1 MRRSR
6 VPECAAVDRESIR
19 SSRRREPIHGRPH
32 AVGRCATRLKSKG
45 VHIAKLRVNDEIR
58 AFEVRVVAPDG
69 AQIGVKTLREAKWLA
84 DQLGLDLVE
93 VAPQAKPPVARLM
106 DYGKYKYEQS
116 VKEREARKKQTRSTV
131 KELSF
136 RVKISDHDYRIKAN
150 RARKFLDHG
159 DRVRVRV
166 WLRGRE
172 ATRPQLGLAILD
184 RLKEDL
190 GRGRERGAGCQDR
203 GQEHDHGLRAAP
215 ENGPA
220 SDGRQSP
227 LGRRDRGHTMPK
239 MKTHKGTAKRV
250 KVTGKGRLRRRQSH
264 RGHLRLAKGK
274 DSYRRLKG
282 ETDLSKGDAKRV
294 KRLLGM

>member
-1 MRRSR
+1 M
-6 VPECAAVDRESIR
+6 
-19 SSRRREPIHGRPH
+19 
-32 AVGRCATRLKSKG
+32 
-45 VHIAKLRVNDEIR
+45 
-58 AFEVRVVAPDG
+58 APDG

-190 GRGRERGAGCQDR
+190 EEVGNVEQDAKIEGRNMTMAFAP
-203 GQEHDHGLRAAP
+203 LRKT
-215 ENGPA
+215 
-220 SDGRQSP
+220 
-227 LGRRDRGHTMPK
+227 GRRPMDGNPR
-239 MKTHKGTAKRV
+239 
-250 KVTGKGRLRRRQSH
+250 
-264 RGHLRLAKGK
+264 
-274 DSYRRLKG
+274 
-282 ETDLSKGDAKRV
+282 
-294 KRLLGM
+294 